1 MRRNIDMSCTTIR
14 RSGRLAVGV
23 LCGLMV
29 LASLAPDLWA
39 ARRPVKGREGG
50 DNAKVDPK
58 EAEAAALDYKAYD
71 MLKRAEDLIRE
82 GQEERGIK
90 MLTSI
95 PRMFPESKVRYEA
108 YLAVGKYYIEKRQFD
123 LALKQFQILSE
134 SGEEEQRAEAL
145 YQVGICHYSMNDY
158 DKAFGALRQVTNE
171 YPGSVFANEAYYYM
185 GQCHFKLGRWAKAV
199 EALKMVGTSVSSEV
213 TGQREAEAGQR
224 LFVKVNDKDL
234 VVLQTSKVGLKV
246 EFTSEAG
253 DKETV
258 PMEPLGKTGDYFIGS
273 VQTVPGEP
281 VPGDKLLQISG
292 LAKVAVR
299 YLDENTE
306 GGKREVPVVQQVT
319 MVSTAAA
326 GFTDG
331 AYREYVQGVFGDGEC
346 FMRVKDLDRDT
357 TIQKDQVQVK
367 VWSQYKV
374 QKDQVAEDAP
384 SGAGVDLSEDGS
396 EKERLEK
403 RDGVTVTLTETEP
416 HSGLF
421 VGTIV
426 PKVGSEQEIVDQADA
441 TLSAAKGDDV
451 ILEYWDEKH
460 MLGEEGRIVA
470 AKAKVLIGEIQD
482 VKIVTRHVD
491 SVDLKARKNLI
502 EAKIYL
508 RLGQIFKDVGLL
520 EKANE
525 KAEQGLERTEDV
537 ISTSLK
543 ASLERSLVEEA
554 FSVKWELL
562 LVQDK
567 LNEAIQVCRALT
579 QLFPDSALVDRA
591 LLKIGL
597 AKMEAKDPQEAIP
610 ILNGIL
616 ALPKS
621 DLKAEAQY
629 NIARVYEMYARQH
642 AGEKE
647 PDLSRALL
655 AYNKCAETYPQ
666 SPFAGESLDKIANF
680 YIASGDFPRAV
691 ELMERVFQDYPDAS
705 FLDSMLLKWVIAS
718 YRMGNYQIAQEKAN
732 QLLAEYPSS
741 QYAEKAKKFL
751 EVIEKKL

>member
-1 MRRNIDMSCTTIR
+1 MSLTTSR
-14 RSGRLAVGV
+14 GSSRLATGF
-23 LCGLMV
+23 LGAALL
-29 LASLAPDLWA
+29 LAASVDVWA
-39 ARRPVKGREGG
+39 ARRPVKDRDGG
-50 DNAKVDPK
+50 AAAATDDPK
-58 EAEAAALDYKAYD
+58 AAEAAALDYKAYD
-71 MLKRAEDLIRE
+71 MLKRADDLIRE
-82 GQEERGIK
+82 GQEERGVK

-95 PRMFPESKVRYEA
+95 PRMFPESKVRFEA
-108 YLAVGKYYIEKRQFD
+108 YLAVGKHYIEKRQFD
-123 LALKQFQILSE
+123 LAIKQFQLMSE
-134 SGEEEQRAEAL
+134 TEDEDQRAEAL
-145 YQVGICHYSMNDY
+145 YQVGICHYSMNDF

-171 YPGSVFANEAYYYM
+171 FPGSVFANESYYYI
-185 GQCHFKLGRWAKAV
+185 GQCHFRLGRWAKAV
-199 EALKMVGTSVSSEV
+199 EALKMVGTSVSAEDE
-213 TGQREAEAGQR
+213 GGRRAEAGQR
-224 LFVKVNDKDL
+224 IFVKVHDKDL
-234 VVLQTSKVGLKV
+234 VVLQTSKEGLKV
-246 EFTSEAG
+246 EFTTAAG
-253 DKETV
+253 DKETA
-258 PMEPLGKTGDYFIGS
+258 PMESLGKTGDYYIGS

-281 VPGDKLLQISG
+281 VPGDNQLQIAG
-292 LAKVAVR
+292 QAKVAVR

-306 GGKREVPVVQQVT
+306 GGKREVPVVQEVT

-331 AYREYVQGVFGDGEC
+331 AFREYVQGVFGDGEC
-346 FMRVKDLDRDT
+346 FIRVKDLDRDT
-357 TIQKDQVQVK
+357 TNQKDQIQVK
-367 VWSQYKV
+367 LWTQYKV
-374 QKDQVAEDAP
+374 EKDQNAEEVP
-384 SGAGVDLSEDGS
+384 SAGVDLSEEGA
-396 EKERLEK
+396 EKERIEK
-403 RDGVTVTLTETEP
+403 RDGVTLTLTETEP

-426 PKVGSEQEIVDQADA
+426 PKVGSAQEIVDQADA
-441 TLSAAKGDDV
+441 ALSAARGDDIV
-451 ILEYWDEKH
+451 LEYWDEHH
-460 MLGEEGRIVA
+460 MLGEEPRTVT

-482 VKIVTRHVD
+482 VKIIHRVVD

-502 EAKIYL
+502 ESKIYL

-520 EKANE
+520 EKATE
-525 KAEQGLERTEDV
+525 KADQGLERAEDV

-543 ASLERSLVEEA
+543 ASLDRSLVEEA

-597 AKMEAKDPQEAIP
+597 AKMEAVDPQEAVP
-610 ILNGIL
+610 IFNGIL

-629 NIARVYEMYARQH
+629 NIARVYEMHARRH

-655 AYNKCAETYPQ
+655 AYSKCAETYPQ
-666 SPFAGESLDKIANF
+666 SPFAGEALDKIANF
-680 YIASGDFPRAV
+680 YISSNDFPRAV

-705 FLDSMLLKWVIAS
+705 FLDSMLLKWVIAA

-732 QLLAEYPSS
+732 QLLSEYPSS
-741 QYAEKAKKFL
+741 PYAEKAKKFL